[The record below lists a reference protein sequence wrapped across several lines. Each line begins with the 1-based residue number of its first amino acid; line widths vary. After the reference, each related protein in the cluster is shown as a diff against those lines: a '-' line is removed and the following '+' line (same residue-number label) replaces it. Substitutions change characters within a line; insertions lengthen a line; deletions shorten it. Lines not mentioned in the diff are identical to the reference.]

1 MYPRIIRQGVGN
13 IDQLADFR
21 TQAGLARGATRGWHT
36 QTAMTVAAKSV
47 PSGLPVQLTSFVGRR
62 PELQAVRDLLARVRL
77 VTLTG
82 PGGAG
87 KTRLAWQAAAQEA
100 ERYPEGVWWVELAGL
115 TDGNAVAVVAAT
127 ALGVLVERV
136 RDPLRSLTVHL
147 ADRRTLVCLDNAEHL
162 LDDVAVLAEAILR
175 TCPDVTVLVTSRE
188 PLGLPGEAVW
198 RVPPLEDDD
207 ALQLFVERASLVQ
220 PSFTLDPA
228 SEAAVRSIAVHL
240 DGIPLAIELAAA
252 WLRTLTP
259 QQILTGLDDRFRL
272 LVRGPR
278 GAQRR
283 QQTLAESIGWSHAL
297 LDEFDRQVF
306 RRLSVFAGS
315 FGLEA
320 AHAVCAGGPAEVG
333 EVLPAVARLVDK
345 SLLIAEEH
353 EGEARYQLLET
364 IRAYAAARLVE
375 AREETAVRDRH
386 LTWYVDF
393 AETSDAERER
403 DPDRWQLTLQR
414 EYDNLRAALDW
425 GLATDD
431 PALGRR
437 LAASLAWWWQ
447 LDRRGR
453 DGIAYLRQ
461 AIACAPD
468 DQSRLQAR
476 LLAGLA
482 LVADTADPLNLE
494 YDAATRALELATEVG
509 DDGLR
514 ALCLS
519 LKAVGAFYTNFDEAW
534 AVCDQAVQA
543 AKTGGN
549 EFAHAAARALQA
561 IILHLRDR
569 HADADLLFE
578 EVLPTL
584 LRLHRGVASTVLAF
598 RSNGALYSGR
608 VARAL
613 ELARQAIRVAEPL
626 GDHLRVG
633 IARSALALVAA
644 NAGQLDA
651 AQAAIEPVLR
661 LIGEDEVFVSGLAHA
676 MGVLA
681 LWRGEL
687 ESAVDWFG
695 QEARSTDRGVETWA
709 AAQALAGLGIA
720 LMSLDRTD
728 EAATA
733 LNRAVAVANRLDMP
747 RVLANALEAQ
757 ADLVAMDPEPG
768 DRAID
773 LDHKA
778 LALRLDHSL
787 RAFLPNTLEA
797 LARHG
802 AAIRPTADDVRILA
816 ASHSA
821 RETMGLPRWP
831 QQEAAF
837 EATLRLL
844 RESLGATVIDAAW
857 TEGARVSLDDAVAY
871 ARRTRGARGRPS
883 TGWASLTPTELE
895 VVRLV
900 AAGLTNPEIGA
911 RLFMSRGTVKTHL
924 THIFTK
930 LEISNRTELAT
941 LASGRVTPDR
951 QAR

>member
-1 MYPRIIRQGVGN
+1 
-13 IDQLADFR
+13 
-21 TQAGLARGATRGWHT
+21 
-36 QTAMTVAAKSV
+36 MTVAAKSV
-47 PSGLPVQLTSFVGRR
+47 PRSLPVQLTSFVGRR
-62 PELQAVRDLLARVRL
+62 AELRAIRDLLGRVRL

-100 ERYPEGVWWVELAGL
+100 ERYPDGVWWVELAGL
-115 TDGNAVAVVAAT
+115 TDGNAVAAAAAT
-127 ALGVLVERV
+127 AIGVVVERV

-147 ADRRTLVCLDNAEHL
+147 LDRRALVCFDNADHL
-162 LDDVAVLAEAILR
+162 VDDVAALVEAILR

-220 PSFTLDPA
+220 PSFTLDAA

-252 WLRTLTP
+252 WVRTLTP

-278 GAQRR
+278 GVQRR
-283 QQTLAESIGWSHAL
+283 QQTLAESIRWSHAL

-320 AHAVCAGGPAEVG
+320 ARAICAGGPAEVA
-333 EVLPAVARLVDK
+333 EVLPAIARLVDK
-345 SLLIAEEH
+345 SLLIGEEH
-353 EGEARYQLLET
+353 EGEARYRLLET

-375 AREETAVRDRH
+375 AREETVVRDRH
-386 LTWYVDF
+386 LAWYVEF
-393 AETSDAERER
+393 AETSEAERER
-403 DPDRWQLTLQR
+403 VPDRWQLTLQR

-425 GLATDD
+425 GLAADD
-431 PALGRR
+431 ATPGRR
-437 LAASLAWWWQ
+437 LAASLAWWWH

-453 DGIAYLRQ
+453 DGIDYLRQ
-461 AIACAPD
+461 AIARAPD
-468 DQSRLQAR
+468 DRSRLQAR
-476 LLAGLA
+476 LLTGLA
-482 LVADTADPLNLE
+482 LVADTADPLDLE

-509 DDGLR
+509 DEGLR

-519 LKAVGAFYTNFDEAW
+519 LKAVGAFYTNFAEAW
-534 AVCDQAVQA
+534 VVCDQAVQA

-549 EFAHAAARALQA
+549 EFAHAGARALQG

-569 HADADLLFE
+569 HADADLVFE

-598 RSNGALYSGR
+598 RSSGALYTGR
-608 VARAL
+608 VARAF
-613 ELARQAIRVAEPL
+613 ELAEQAVRVAEPL

-633 IARSALALVAA
+633 IARSALALV
-644 NAGQLDA
+644 NAKAGRVYA

-661 LIGEDEVFVSGLAHA
+661 LIAEDEVFVSGLAHA

-681 LWRGEL
+681 LRRGEP

-695 QEARSTDRGVETWA
+695 QDARSTDRGVETWA
-709 AAQALAGLGIA
+709 AAQALAGLGSVLI
-720 LMSLDRTD
+720 SLDRMD

-733 LNRAVAVANRLDMP
+733 LDRAVAVAKRLDMP
-747 RVLANALEAQ
+747 RVLANAFEAQ
-757 ADLVAMDPEPG
+757 ADLAATDRDAW

-773 LDHKA
+773 LDHMA
-778 LALRLDHSL
+778 LALRVDHSL
-787 RAFLPNTLEA
+787 RAFLPDSLEA
-797 LARHG
+797 LGRHG
-802 AAIRPTADDVRILA
+802 ARIKPSADDIRMLA
-816 ASHSA
+816 ASNTA
-821 RETMGLPRWP
+821 RETMGLPRGP
-831 QQEAAF
+831 QQQTAF
-837 EATLRLL
+837 EATLRSL
-844 RESLGATVIDAAW
+844 RESLEAAVIDAAW
-857 TEGARVSLDDAVAY
+857 AEGANLTLDDAVAY
-871 ARRTRGARGRPS
+871 ARRARGGRGRPS

-900 AAGLTNPEIGA
+900 AAGLTNPEIAA

-941 LASGRVTPDR
+941 VASGRITPDR
-951 QAR
+951 QPR